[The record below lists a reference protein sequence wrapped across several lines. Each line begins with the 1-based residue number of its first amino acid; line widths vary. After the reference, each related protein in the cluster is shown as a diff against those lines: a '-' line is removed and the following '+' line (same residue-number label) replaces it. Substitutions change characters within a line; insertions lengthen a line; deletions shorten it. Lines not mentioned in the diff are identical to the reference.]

1 MMSENSLRPG
11 DSNRIAREYIDSLLV
26 ETRWIGSR
34 EADTAFS
41 LFGRTFSTPVMTGTL
56 SHLNTFARP
65 GGMIELAEGAAA
77 AGAVMWMG
85 MTEDEEAE
93 KIARTGASVIEIIKP
108 YKDRELIRHRLDLA
122 ADLGHLAAGIDID
135 MVYDAAG
142 EERVF
147 HGYPLQE
154 ITQDELYDL
163 CDYSRIPFIVKG
175 ILSERDALTAAACG
189 AAGLMVSHL
198 GGTTEYAIPPLYALE
213 LISENEDFLKHP
225 VPLFADGE
233 LRSGS
238 DVFKAIACGACAA
251 GIGRPLIAAIKE
263 NGAESVADYIRKTT
277 AELKKMMI
285 STGCGTLSEIDGSM
299 LYIK

>member
-1 MMSENSLRPG
+1 M
-11 DSNRIAREYIDSLLV
+11 
-26 ETRWIGSR
+26 
-34 EADTAFS
+34 
-41 LFGRTFSTPVMTGTL
+41 
-56 SHLNTFARP
+56 
-65 GGMIELAEGAAA
+65 
-77 AGAVMWMG
+77 
-85 MTEDEEAE
+85 
-93 KIARTGASVIEIIKP
+93 
-108 YKDRELIRHRLDLA
+108 
-122 ADLGHLAAGIDID
+122 
-135 MVYDAAG
+135 
-142 EERVF
+142 
-147 HGYPLQE
+147 
-154 ITQDELYDL
+154 
-163 CDYSRIPFIVKG
+163 KG

-189 AAGLMVSHL
+189 AAGLMVSHH